1 MLFFRMTNVIG
12 IYSEKIKKWPEHM
25 EKRYHVSLRSDHLF
39 DYKGN
44 ESPSIKLV

>member
-1 MLFFRMTNVIG
+1 MFFRKTKVVGYIL
-12 IYSEKIKKWPEHM
+12 KKKKKWSGHL
-25 EKRYHVSLRSDHLF
+25 EKRYNVSLRSDHLF